1 MDPAS
6 LGSYRLSER
15 IAEDATTLTWRAR
28 RDRDPAVLVKAARP
42 GLTNRAA
49 VARSLQREAELLGSL
64 GHRGWPTVVE
74 LFGDGGE
81 AALVVT
87 DTGGHR
93 LSRVL
98 ERSGSLAPT
107 VAMAIALEVASALG
121 ALHRLDLAHGALHTG
136 LIEVTTQG
144 LVCLHDPLGAAAL
157 PTELADPAHMSPEQI
172 LGDPPTARSD
182 VFLLGAV
189 LYAMLTGRGPFV
201 GDGDGVSQR
210 IRHHAPTPPS
220 RVNPRVPRRLERL
233 VLECL
238 AKRQH
243 ERPPDITTVASRLS
257 RELRRETSLP
267 NDVLVSR
274 ALEAAGLADPLPA
287 PADASVARGTA
298 LRLNLGVP
306 GVVAIGLGVGLALAL
321 GLWWRDGDA
330 RGGDAAAG
338 PRGIVDEPGRVRVLA
353 RPWAEVFVD
362 GRRIDVTPMASP
374 VEVKPGRHIVSFRH
388 PAAPEEARTVELI
401 AGQTVVVEVDMKVEA
416 TPHGSASPASSAAP
430 RSTAS
435 APPRAAPS
443 TER

>member
-1 MDPAS
+1 MEPAS
-6 LGSYRLSER
+6 LGPYRLSER
-15 IAEDATTLTWRAR
+15 IAEDATTVTRRAR

-42 GLTNRAA
+42 GLTNRAT

-64 GHRGWPTVVE
+64 VHRGWPTVVE
-74 LFGDGGE
+74 LFDDGGE
-81 AALVVT
+81 TALVVT
-87 DTGGHR
+87 DTAGHR
-93 LSRVL
+93 LSGVL
-98 ERSGSLAPT
+98 ERSGALAPT
-107 VAMAIALEVASALG
+107 VAMAIALEVSSALG
-121 ALHRLDLAHGALHTG
+121 ALHRLDLAHGALHAG
-136 LIEVTTQG
+136 LIELTTQG

-172 LGDPPTARSD
+172 LGAPPTTRSD

-210 IRHHAPTPPS
+210 IRHHTPTPPS
-220 RVNPRVPRRLERL
+220 RMNPRVSRRLERL
-233 VLECL
+233 VLDCL

-243 ERPPDITTVASRLS
+243 ERPPDLTTVASRLS

-274 ALEAAGLADPLPA
+274 ALEAAGLAGALPS

-298 LRLNLGVP
+298 LRLKLGVP
-306 GVVAIGLGVGLALAL
+306 GVVTVGLALALAL
-321 GLWWRDGDA
+321 GLWWRDGDE
-330 RGGDAAAG
+330 RGGDKAAG

-374 VEVKPGRHIVSFRH
+374 IEVKPGRHTVSFRH
-388 PAAPEEARTVELI
+388 PAAPEETRAVELI

-416 TPHGSASPASSAAP
+416 TPHGSASPASSAPTRRSATPSP
-430 RSTAS
+430 RS
-435 APPRAAPS
+435 APS